1 MKPFFSQ
8 KRLGLLLIL
17 PLLFWLLA
25 VACERVREGTP
36 EPEGQPR
43 TTLVIGLLPEQD
55 VFVQRKR
62 YAPIA
67 QYLSRQ
73 ADLDIELRIL
83 RRYGNLVDNFTS
95 MGLDGAFLGSFTG
108 ALAIEVLGAEP
119 LARPEYPGGVST
131 YYGMIFVRKDSG
143 IRTAEDMRDK
153 VFAMVDRATTAG
165 WLLPLH
171 YFHQQGIENPEQ
183 WLREIYFSGTH
194 EDAIRDVIKGRADIG
209 AAKDLIFDRFA
220 DGKARELLEI
230 IEVSPPVPSNTLVLR
245 SDLDPALRER
255 LRQLLLT
262 MHQDPAGRE
271 ALRQF
276 GAERF
281 LATAVEDYNPVL
293 DYAWDI
299 RLDLADY
306 HYRNR

>member
-1 MKPFFSQ
+1 MKLIFPGP
-8 KRLGLLLIL
+8 RRRLLLAL
-17 PLLFWLLA
+17 PLLCCLLV
-25 VACERVREGTP
+25 VACERAREGSPAP
-36 EPEGQPR
+36 EEQPR

-62 YAPIA
+62 YTPIA

-73 ADLDIELRIL
+73 ADIDVELRIL
-83 RRYGNLVDNFTS
+83 RRYGNLIDNFTG

-108 ALAIEVLGAEP
+108 ALAIEVLGVKP

-131 YYGMIFVRKDSG
+131 YYGMIFVRKESG
-143 IRTAEDMRDK
+143 IRTAEDMRGK

-171 YFHQQGIENPEQ
+171 YFHQQGIEHPEQ
-183 WLREIYFSGTH
+183 WLGEIYFSGTH
-194 EDAIRDVIKGRADIG
+194 DDAIRDVIEGRADIG
-209 AAKDLIFDRFA
+209 AAKDLIFNRFA
-220 DGKARELLEI
+220 GGEARELLEI
-230 IEVSPPVPSNTLVLR
+230 IAVSPPVPANTLMLR
-245 SDLDPALRER
+245 EDMDPALHKR
-255 LRQLLLT
+255 LRELLLT

-271 ALRQF
+271 ALQQF
-276 GAERF
+276 GAVRF
-281 LATAVEDYNPVL
+281 LATEVEDYNPVL

-306 HYRNR
+306 YYSNR